1 MNMLWIG
8 YEWTY
13 VKSFVAEELQ
23 RPSDIFVLTA
33 HNEGA
38 WVFKIFQEIVDSKLN
53 LKLDQNRRKLGWS
66 ANRITNQKFVA

>member
-1 MNMLWIG
+1 MNRLWIG

-23 RPSDIFVLTA
+23 RPSDLFVLTA

-38 WVFKIFQEIVDSKLN
+38 WV
-53 LKLDQNRRKLGWS
+53 LKYSRK
-66 ANRITNQKFVA
+66 

>member
-1 MNMLWIG
+1 MNSQFVTLCPLILKLAVYKPANPVYDLWIG

-23 RPSDIFVLTA
+23 RPSDLFVLTV

-38 WVFKIFQEIVDSKLN
+38 CRLGFKNIPGNS
-53 LKLDQNRRKLGWS
+53 R
-66 ANRITNQKFVA
+66 